1 MFEINQVY
9 PQLNEGFG
17 LVGGLAY
24 LGPMAVM
31 SVVSGVFADKV
42 NRVYLL
48 GGSCVLWSLTSLVG
62 GSDIDSFTLFVLMRV
77 SFGFLSSMLNP
88 ASLSLIRDYFPEN

>member
-1 MFEINQVY
+1 M
-9 PQLNEGFG
+9 
-17 LVGGLAY
+17 VGGLAY

-31 SVVSGVFADKV
+31 SVVSGLFVDKV

-48 GGSCVLWSLTSLVG
+48 GGCCILWSFTSLVG
-62 GSDIDSFTLFVLMRV
+62 AADIDNFTLFVFMRI

-88 ASLSLIRDYFPEN
+88 ASLSLIRDYFPENKRS